1 MFEKYSNKPDVNLVS
16 SEFWKMVLIANWKNV
31 IHDYEHDPIDR
42 GKYLENAKAKIYL
55 KYDYEQIKLFY
66 IEYHNFYMKLYEYFE
81 PLWLNKKYSFFM
93 PSDDGYTDLISSI
106 IGRGKN
112 FTKLCIDSQE
122 IFLKTAKNEDYI
134 ENFGYLLQVDENEY
148 SEVRSKYDPLFRD
161 TIKYNL

>member
-66 IEYHNFYMKLYEYFE
+66 IEYHNFYMKLYEYFGITDSAMKISAALLSCIFFSYE
-81 PLWLNKKYSFFM
+81 AILCSHSF
-93 PSDDGYTDLISSI
+93 
-106 IGRGKN
+106 
-112 FTKLCIDSQE
+112 
-122 IFLKTAKNEDYI
+122 
-134 ENFGYLLQVDENEY
+134 
-148 SEVRSKYDPLFRD
+148 
-161 TIKYNL
+161 